1 MVLLI
6 GGIFIGLIAILAL
19 SHLGWIAV
27 IPLLAA
33 ILLIAGGIGN
43 LVNGRP
49 DPPTPAELQK
59 RLEELA
65 RKQDADPV
73 QLRRMEEQA
82 RKIGADPQIIQR
94 LEELRR
100 KQGG

>member
-1 MVLLI
+1 M
-6 GGIFIGLIAILAL
+6 
-19 SHLGWIAV
+19 

-33 ILLIAGGIGN
+33 ILFIAGGIGN

-49 DPPTPAELQK
+49 DAPTPAEVQK
-59 RLEELA
+59 RVEELA

-82 RKIGADPQIIQR
+82 RKMGLTPR
-94 LEELRR
+94 SFSGS
-100 KQGG
+100 KS